1 MTRDP
6 LKYRRRTYRGQVN
19 PPGLT
24 GFRTVVQQTDLYIHA
39 AGDLKQAARD
49 AVLRHR
55 GYIETFIAQQPG
67 FATSLEPWPEDRL
80 MPDIVRAMVAAGRSA
95 GVGPM
100 AAVAG
105 AIAEAV
111 GRDLLARSREVIVE
125 NGGDLF
131 IRTAR
136 PLTVAIYAGDSPL
149 SMKVGLRIESS
160 GDPKAV
166 CTSSGRIGHSLSMG
180 KAHAVC
186 VVAADG
192 ALADAT
198 ATAVGNRIVR
208 GDDIPAALDFGRTIP
223 GIAGIVAVYE
233 DRMGMWGDLELIP
246 LTGKKG

>member
-1 MTRDP
+1 MTKDP
-6 LKYRRRTYRGQVN
+6 LQYRRRTYRRRVN

-24 GFRTVVQQTDLYIHA
+24 GFRTVVQESDLYVHA
-39 AGDLKQAARD
+39 DGDLTRVARN

-55 GYIETFIAQQPG
+55 GYIETYIAQQPG
-67 FATSLEPWPEDRL
+67 FATSLAPWPEDRW
-80 MPDIVRAMVAAGRSA
+80 MPNIVRAMVAAGRAA

-111 GRDLLARSREVIVE
+111 GRDLLVQSREVIVE

-131 IRTAR
+131 IRMAR
-136 PLTVAIYAGDSPL
+136 PLTVAIFAGDSPL
-149 SMKVGLRIESS
+149 SMKIGLRIES
-160 GDPKAV
+160 GDCPRAV

-180 KAHAVC
+180 RAHAVC

-208 GDDIPAALDFGRTIP
+208 GDDIPAALDFGRTIS
-223 GIAGIVAVYE
+223 GIAGIVAVHE

>member
-6 LKYRRRTYRGQVN
+6 LQYHRRTYRGRVN

-24 GFRTVVQQTDLYIHA
+24 GFRTVVQESDLYVHA
-39 AGDLKQAARD
+39 DGDFNRLVRD
-49 AVLRHR
+49 SVLLHR
-55 GYIETFIAQQPG
+55 GYIETYIAQQPG
-67 FATSLEPWPEDRL
+67 FATSLRPWPEDRL
-80 MPDIVRAMVAAGRSA
+80 MPNIVRAMVAAGRAA

-111 GRDLLARSREVIVE
+111 GRDLLVQSREVIVE

-131 IRTAR
+131 VHMAR
-136 PLTVAIYAGDSPL
+136 PLTVAIFAGDSPL
-149 SMKVGLRIESS
+149 SMKIGLRIES
-160 GDPKAV
+160 GNGPQAV

-180 KAHAVC
+180 RAHAVC

-192 ALADAT
+192 ALSDAT
-198 ATAVGNRIVR
+198 ATAIGNRIVCS
-208 GDDIPAALDFGRTIP
+208 DDIPAALDFGRTID
-223 GIAGIVAVYE
+223 GISGIVAIYE

-246 LTGKKG
+246 LSGKKG